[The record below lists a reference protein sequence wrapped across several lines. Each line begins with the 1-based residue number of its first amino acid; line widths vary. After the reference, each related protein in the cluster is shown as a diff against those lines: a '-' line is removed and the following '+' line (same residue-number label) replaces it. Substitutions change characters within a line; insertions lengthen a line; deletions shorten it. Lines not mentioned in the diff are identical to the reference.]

1 MSTKPNSRLV
11 QVHVDQQMAA
21 ATAKFLGHFAS
32 LPVGSQVMTP
42 HQIVQLFT
50 DRAAAAQAVQAATAA
65 RAAAVQANREK
76 RALTGPTASAF
87 RRIVQG
93 MFAHSPDTLAEFG
106 LTPLKAPKKSAATKA
121 EAAVKNVATRKARHT
136 MGANQKKAV
145 RGTPTPAP
153 ATPSSVGT
161 ALAPAPKT
169 AS

>member
-11 QVHVDQQMAA
+11 QVHIDQKMAA

-42 HQIVQLFT
+42 NQLVQLFT

-65 RAAAVQANREK
+65 RAAAVVANREK

-106 LTPLKAPKKSAATKA
+106 LSPLKAPKKSAATKA

-145 RGTPTPAP
+145 KGTGAPAP
-153 ATPSSVGT
+153 ATSPSTGT
-161 ALAPAPKT
+161 APAPAPKP

>member
-1 MSTKPNSRLV
+1 MFTKTNNRLV
-11 QVHVDQQMAA
+11 QVHIDQKMAA
-21 ATAKFLGHFAS
+21 ATLKFLGHFTS

-42 HQIVQLFT
+42 DQIVQLFT

-65 RAAAVQANREK
+65 RAAAVVAHREK

-136 MGANQKKAV
+136 MGANQKKAI
-145 RGTPTPAP
+145 RGTATPAP
-153 ATPSSVGT
+153 ATSTSVGT
-161 ALAPAPKT
+161 APAPKT